1 MLCCFLGVSV
11 VLVSQERHLF
21 DACAPLVWLLFC
33 YKDARFSPNLWGFFY
48 PLTVRWKLLIMFLYG
63 SCLLLNRTVL
73 CDESKVFW
81 SPYSSL
87 VPIAFVVEI
96 FDEE

>member
-1 MLCCFLGVSV
+1 MFLSLKNDIFLML
-11 VLVSQERHLF
+11 VL
-21 DACAPLVWLLFC
+21 LLFGFC
-33 YKDARFSPNLWGFFY
+33 SATRTHGFLRICGGFFY

-63 SCLLLNRTVL
+63 SCLLLKRTVL